1 MFNCNSKLSVFFMK
15 FAMWSVLLP
24 LIASQLGWA
33 VAEVGRQPWIVWH
46 ILRTS
51 DAVTTVVS
59 PIEILFSIILFTV
72 LFVSIS
78 FVFCWLFLKKIR
90 VGVKM

>member
-1 MFNCNSKLSVFFMK
+1 MK
-15 FAMWSVLLP
+15 CAMWSVLLP

-46 ILRTS
+46 ILRTA

-59 PIEILFSIILFTV
+59 PPEILFSIILFTL
-72 LFVSIS
+72 LFITVS
-78 FVFCWLFLKKIR
+78 FVFCWLFFKKIR
-90 VGVKM
+90 LGVKM